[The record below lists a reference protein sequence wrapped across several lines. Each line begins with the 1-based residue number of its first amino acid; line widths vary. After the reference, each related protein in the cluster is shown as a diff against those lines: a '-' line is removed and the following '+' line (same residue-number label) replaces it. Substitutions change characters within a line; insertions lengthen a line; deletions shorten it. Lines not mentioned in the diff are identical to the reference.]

1 MLQAHLL
8 VINNIDDNK
17 SSKNIGLF
25 EAAVAYLSRESWQL
39 WSGVFCA
46 VGRCSRR
53 GLADSTWNKYKLKN
67 L

>member
-1 MLQAHLL
+1 M
-8 VINNIDDNK
+8 INNIDDNK
-17 SSKNIGLF
+17 SSKNIGLVF

-53 GLADSTWNKYKLKN
+53 GLCDSTRNIN
-67 L
+67 TN